1 MRIWRI
7 AMSGVLAA
15 VLLFTAVV
23 PAIAAPESLKDKV
36 PVQFQN
42 KTGGSVVII
51 LTGPATVYL
60 TLNTGK
66 TKSELIPGR
75 YNYSYFAC
83 GITNTGIFKVKPG
96 ATLALPKCKKGGGAA
111 NEAKQKITN
120 NTGGTLTIVLSGPKN
135 YTFYVATGKQQISLL
150 KGKYNYTIY
159 GCGGAVLTGTRKLPG
174 GGNWVFWCY

>member
-7 AMSGVLAA
+7 AISGVLAA
-15 VLLFTAVV
+15 ILLLTAVA
-23 PAIAAPESLKDKV
+23 PAIAAPELKDKV
-36 PVQFQN
+36 QVQIQN
-42 KTGGSVVII
+42 KTGSSVVIT

-60 TLNTGK
+60 RLNTGK
-66 TKSELIPGR
+66 TKTELVPGR

-83 GITNTGIFKVKPG
+83 GTTNTGIFKVKPG

-120 NTGGTLTIVLSGPKN
+120 NTGGTLTIILTGPKN
-135 YTFYVATGKQQISLL
+135 YTFYVASGKSQISLV
-150 KGKYNYTIY
+150 KGRYNYTIY